1 MCVANLEELQ
11 KEFESLKTERDE
23 LTASLSEAALR
34 ITQGSLPRGVA
45 DSEAIKFIFLFTGG
59 DDDFDEDNSSSSRFG
74 SFSHQETI
82 MPGKTV

>member
-23 LTASLSEAALR
+23 LTANLSEAALR

-45 DSEAIKFIFLFTGG
+45 EL
-59 DDDFDEDNSSSSRFG
+59 
-74 SFSHQETI
+74 
-82 MPGKTV
+82 